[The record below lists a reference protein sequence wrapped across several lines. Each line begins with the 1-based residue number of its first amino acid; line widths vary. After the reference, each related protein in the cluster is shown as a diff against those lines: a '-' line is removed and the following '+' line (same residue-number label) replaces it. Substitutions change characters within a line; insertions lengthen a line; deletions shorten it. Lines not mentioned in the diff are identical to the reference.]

1 MNTISLTYPE
11 SWLTVN
17 VSVYVKWS
25 ATLDNSGVATETWT
39 TKTYIYEFTWATN
52 TDYVYVATVAW
63 YQDIGWTVFSNNWIV
78 NDVWEA
84 QISDYSSNIGTF
96 WHKFAQYGGVSH
108 VVHEKGW
115 ATLTI
120 EEKELIKKNKET
132 MDKVLSK
139 LDKWI
144 TKEEISSLLSQIKPI
159 DKPQDNSL
167 IVKLFTELKDW
178 IKTLVNNSEA
188 HKKLMEK
195 KDKEEVKE
203 DRADD
208 AEIITWVIDD
218 NHKELVNKFDTI
230 IDMMEGYEGIIS
242 VLEKDIENYKKIIWQ
257 LTNK

>member
-1 MNTISLTYPE
+1 MHKISITYPQSWLSPTISIVNKTTGIE
-11 SWLTVN
+11 DFSWNMVEI
-17 VSVYVKWS
+17 
-25 ATLDNSGVATETWT
+25 GT
-39 TKTYIYEFTWATN
+39 TKSYWYEFTEVKDV
-52 TDYVYVATVAW
+52 DYVFTISEEW
-63 YQDIGWTVFSNNWIV
+63 YDDVVDTLYYSDIV
-78 NDVWEA
+78 NDIWEA

-167 IVKLFTELKDW
+167 IVKLFTELKNW
-178 IKTLVNNSEA
+178 IATLVNNSEA

-195 KDKEEVKE
+195 KDKQEVKE
-203 DRADD
+203 DVADD